1 MREWSQLVKSKV
13 FLAAAVALVAI
24 GCTTISVLPQHG
36 EVRTILDRANY
47 RVIKANVRGED
58 TGFALLGFIPIISP
72 SVADATDRVMEQ
84 VDSEGR
90 AIALVNVAQQ
100 RNVLYLILFSLTRVE
115 VRADIIEF
123 TENAPPQQPNP

>member
-1 MREWSQLVKSKV
+1 MKSKV

-36 EVRTILDRANY
+36 EVRTTLDRANY

-90 AIALVNVAQQ
+90 AIALVNVAEE
-100 RNVLYLILFSLTRVE
+100 RSVLYLILFSLALLVVAVATLLPALPSDE
-115 VRADIIEF
+115 
-123 TENAPPQQPNP
+123 PPGFHPHSR